1 MLTSPR
7 FDRETLALSR
17 VAGSLLVLLT
27 LSGPGAAFA
36 QGGGKEPP
44 RPDAPGGSSTP
55 SGSPQLRPRASGE
68 VQAGERAPDFELDGS
83 HGKPVRLSSLRG
95 RWTLVAFG
103 DRKEDVAPLR
113 AVSGGLDSSG
123 IRVVGVCAEKA
134 YFLEAYAKQRQF
146 PFLLLADVTREVSDM
161 YGLYDSRERT
171 VLPGYILLEPDG
183 DIALELL
190 GQSLPPVDIAKL
202 VRYISAR
209 P

>member
-1 MLTSPR
+1 MLTSVR
-7 FDRETLALSR
+7 FDRDSMRWTRTAGCLLLLAS
-17 VAGSLLVLLT
+17 
-27 LSGPGAAFA
+27 LSGPGTAFS
-36 QGGGKEPP
+36 QGGKDTPRPEPP
-44 RPDAPGGSSTP
+44 GSVPPT
-55 SGSPQLRPRASGE
+55 GSPQLRPRASGE

-83 HGKPVRLSSLRG
+83 NGKPVRLSSLRG

-103 DRKEDVAPLR
+103 DRKEDVSPLR
-113 AVSGGLDSSG
+113 EVAAGLDSSG
-123 IRVVGVCAEKA
+123 IRLVGVCAEKA
-134 YFLEAYAKQRQF
+134 YFLEAFAKQKQF

-161 YGLYDSRERT
+161 YGLYDSHARA

-190 GQSLPPVDIAKL
+190 GQSLPANDIARL